1 MDGEKII
8 SGTIGEVKLIKEGQ
22 TNKDGKI
29 IPWSLFSVT
38 IEGNQFRTFDRRFQT
53 LVGQKGE
60 WKYKEEQRTGA
71 DGSTYI
77 SKTLLSLPKPTG
89 LSVEQGE
96 RIISLLQVINQ
107 KIDKINPL
115 AQTLT
120 KTLERFENEDKVVF
134 YPKESKKEPQI
145 NEEEPPLEEIT

>member
-1 MDGEKII
+1 MNGEKII

-96 RIISLLQVINQ
+96 RIIKSLEEVNKKLDDLLRVSVIYPDNL
-107 KIDKINPL
+107 KKSSPE
-115 AQTLT
+115 T
-120 KTLERFENEDKVVF
+120 ENKVVD
-134 YPKESKKEPQI
+134 
-145 NEEEPPLEEIT
+145 EEIPDDYETS

>member
-53 LVGQKGE
+53 LVGQKGK

-89 LSVEQGE
+89 LTAEQGE
-96 RIISLLQVINQ
+96 KIMKSLEEVNKKLDELLTVAVIYPKDLGKSPETGN
-107 KIDKINPL
+107 
-115 AQTLT
+115 
-120 KTLERFENEDKVVF
+120 KVVD
-134 YPKESKKEPQI
+134 
-145 NEEEPPLEEIT
+145 EEIPDDYEIS

>member
-89 LSVEQGE
+89 LTAEQGE
-96 RIISLLQVINQ
+96 KIMKSLEEVNKKLDELLTVAVIYPKDLGKSPETGN
-107 KIDKINPL
+107 
-115 AQTLT
+115 
-120 KTLERFENEDKVVF
+120 KVVD
-134 YPKESKKEPQI
+134 
-145 NEEEPPLEEIT
+145 EEIPDDYETS

>member
-89 LSVEQGE
+89 LTAEQGE
-96 RIISLLQVINQ
+96 KIMKSLEEVNKKLDELLTVAVIYPKDLGKSPETGN
-107 KIDKINPL
+107 
-115 AQTLT
+115 
-120 KTLERFENEDKVVF
+120 KVV
-134 YPKESKKEPQI
+134 
-145 NEEEPPLEEIT
+145 EEGIPDDYETS